1 MSATLP
7 MGSKAAANEKVEEAA
22 AAVGD
27 GPVTP
32 ERRRCVIALL
42 RQKVRRRWVLEAW

>member
-1 MSATLP
+1 M
-7 MGSKAAANEKVEEAA
+7 NEKVEEAA

-32 ERRRCVIALL
+32 ARRRCVAAML
-42 RQKVRRRWVLEAW
+42 RHKVWPR